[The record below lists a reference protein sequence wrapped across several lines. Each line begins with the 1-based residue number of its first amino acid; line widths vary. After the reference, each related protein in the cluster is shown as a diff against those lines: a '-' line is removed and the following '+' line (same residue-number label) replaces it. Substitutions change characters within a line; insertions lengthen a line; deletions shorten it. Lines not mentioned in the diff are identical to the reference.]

1 MNEIKNLELELRG
14 IDGYFT
20 LTNYYEH
27 IDHYNDYDD
36 EMEEE
41 ITFDEKS
48 IVMLLEH
55 NKSVK
60 NNMVLVRYL
69 DEDEFNKEVT
79 IDDLV
84 DCTINSVMHWDT
96 IVNNLGDGLIV
107 ISKVSGTTSDVT
119 LYKNKYIRTLS
130 NYKKL
135 MKEVENYECFPYKYS
150 KLVNGE
156 WSKLN

>member
-36 EMEEE
+36 EIEEE

-69 DEDEFNKEVT
+69 DEDEFDKEVRK
-79 IDDLV
+79 I
-84 DCTINSVMHWDT
+84 
-96 IVNNLGDGLIV
+96 
-107 ISKVSGTTSDVT
+107 
-119 LYKNKYIRTLS
+119 
-130 NYKKL
+130 
-135 MKEVENYECFPYKYS
+135 KEEEK
-150 KLVNGE
+150 
-156 WSKLN
+156 